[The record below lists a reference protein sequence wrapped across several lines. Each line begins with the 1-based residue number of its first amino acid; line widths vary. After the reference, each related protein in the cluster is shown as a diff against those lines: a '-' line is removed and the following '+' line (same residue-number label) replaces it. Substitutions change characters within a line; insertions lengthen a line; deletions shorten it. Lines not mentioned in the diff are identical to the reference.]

1 MSDVFISYARGN
13 KDVARRIA
21 TAVVA
26 EGYGVWWD
34 DDIPPHVSYSEL
46 IADKIATAKAAIV
59 IWSREAAASEWV
71 RAEADIARGARKL
84 IQTSVDGTTP
94 PLPFNLIQFAAIGDW
109 NGEADHPGWKRVRA
123 SLAALC
129 GAPTG
134 TELPTAPPMSPEPV
148 TEPPPVSAPPPPPPP
163 PPPQPAPAAP
173 GALQAATVPSDGHT
187 GKRTLVWLGGV
198 GALVLAVAGGAYL
211 GSRAAGPQPTAP
223 EPMPPV
229 PPITAVPQTQPEPA
243 PAPVPPPA
251 PVETAAPAPV
261 PASQFVQSATIEDP
275 DGYTNVRAG
284 PSTAFAVVGR
294 VNQGEVIGTYPQTSE
309 WHQVRLA
316 NGRVGYVA
324 ASRLRP
330 VAAGTA
336 GSHGQPDTAPSA
348 PTVPVL
354 RMDGAW
360 TVTWSAVG
368 TAYAGR
374 MDVRGRSAVLN
385 VSFLGM
391 SVRQDCGVTTR
402 GNIVSIR
409 CRNVRFTRGT
419 GNYSPDSFE
428 LTLRD
433 SRTIQGRVRD
443 TVGTTAAATFTRR

>member
-21 TAVVA
+21 TAVAA

-34 DDIPPHVSYSEL
+34 DEIPPHVSYSEL
-46 IADKIATAKAAIV
+46 IADKIGAAKAAIV

-94 PLPFNLIQFAAIGDW
+94 PLPFNLIQFAPIGDW
-109 NGEADHPGWKRVRA
+109 NGEPDHPGWKRVRA

-134 TELPTAPPMSPEPV
+134 TALPTAPPMSPEPV
-148 TEPPPVSAPPPPPPP
+148 TAPPPVSAPPPPPPP
-163 PPPQPAPAAP
+163 PPRSAPVAP
-173 GALQAATVPSDGHT
+173 VALQAATVPPDGNA
-187 GKRTLVWLGGV
+187 GKRTLIWLGGV

-211 GSRAAGPQPTAP
+211 GSRATGPQPPAP
-223 EPMPPV
+223 DV
-229 PPITAVPQTQPEPA
+229 APIAAVPQPQPQ
-243 PAPVPPPA
+243 PAPVPTPPPA
-251 PVETAAPAPV
+251 PVETAPPAPV

-330 VAAGTA
+330 VVPGASGDPSGTGPATPAPAPTRMYGTWTVAWSAAGQ
-336 GSHGQPDTAPSA
+336 SY
-348 PTVPVL
+348 L
-354 RMDGAW
+354 
-360 TVTWSAVG
+360 
-368 TAYAGR
+368 GR
-374 MDVRGRSAVLN
+374 LDVRGQSAVLN
-385 VSFLGM
+385 VSFGQM
-391 SVRQDCGVTTR
+391 RVRQDCGVTTR
-402 GNIVSIR
+402 GTSVSIV
-409 CRNVRFTRGT
+409 CRNARFTRGT

-428 LTLRD
+428 LTLHGG
-433 SRTIQGRVRD
+433 RTIQGRVRD
-443 TVGTTAAATFTRR
+443 EVGTTAAATFTRR